1 MYFIIFLLIV
11 IICWPWIS
19 RFIRRKAGEYMA
31 RKQEDLIRRMMGM
44 PPRDRHAQKK
54 SSGRSNSR
62 GYRSSSGPDP
72 DSFTSE
78 KGRDSK
84 RHRGSSRSIAALMQ
98 LVAVDVTFT
107 EVREFASTTI
117 GEDGGASITYRME
130 EQVSDVKFTEIKGP
144 R

>member
-11 IICWPWIS
+11 IICWPWVS

-31 RKQEDLIRRMMGM
+31 RKQEDLLRRMMGM
-44 PPRDRHAQKK
+44 PPRDRKAQKK
-54 SSGRSNSR
+54 SSGSSHAW
-62 GYRSSSGPDP
+62 GAKSSSGPDP
-72 DSFTSE
+72 DAFTTDNG
-78 KGRDSK
+78 KGPK
-84 RHRGSSRSIAALMQ
+84 RHRGSNRSIAALMQ

-117 GEDGGASITYRME
+117 GKDGGASISYTVE
-130 EQVSDVKFTEIKGP
+130 EQISDVKFTEIKGP

>member
-31 RKQEDLIRRMMGM
+31 RKQEDLLRRMMGM
-44 PPRDRHAQKK
+44 PPRDRKAQKK
-54 SSGRSNSR
+54 SSGRSHAW
-62 GYRSSSGPDP
+62 GAKSSSGPDP
-72 DSFTSE
+72 DPFTSDNG
-78 KGRDSK
+78 KGTK
-84 RHRGSSRSIAALMQ
+84 RHRGSNRSIAALMQ

-117 GEDGGASITYRME
+117 GKDGGASISYTVE
-130 EQVSDVKFTEIKGP
+130 EQISDVKFTEIKGP